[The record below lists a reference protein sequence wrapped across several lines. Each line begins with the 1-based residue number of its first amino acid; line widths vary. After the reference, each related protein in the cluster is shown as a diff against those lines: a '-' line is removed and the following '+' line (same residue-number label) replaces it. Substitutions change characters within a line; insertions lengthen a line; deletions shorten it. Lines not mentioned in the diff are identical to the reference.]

1 MLCAD
6 PGLLLIS
13 RVAIFITSMFKTID
27 CTVAVS
33 TVMPMLSPNP
43 GSCESLS
50 LPPGFRLHPVCE
62 TAGSVLERDS
72 THQTA
77 EPVGP
82 VRVGQE
88 NAQYRPAEEL
98 SACSNLRRDREFA
111 QPPVELRIAVCG
123 CYKAFGVVKPTLERQ
138 REILGEEN

>member
-43 GSCESLS
+43 GSCEGLS

-72 THQTA
+72 THQAT
-77 EPVGP
+77 ETVGP
-82 VRVGQE
+82 IRVRHKQSQNG
-88 NAQYRPAEEL
+88 PAEEL
-98 SACSNLRRDREFA
+98 SAGSNLRRDREFA
-111 QPPVELRIAVCG
+111 QPPV
-123 CYKAFGVVKPTLERQ
+123 
-138 REILGEEN
+138 